1 LTLNEKVGQ
10 LLVVGFDGTE
20 LDEALTSYV
29 SDGAFSGFILFKRN
43 IQSVEGLRKLTRSL
57 RALYPK
63 TLPPILAVDEEGGRV
78 TQIGHLMAAAP
89 AASAVGKTRSSRFAF
104 FQAKDVAQK
113 LRWLGFNVVFAPVLD
128 VNDEPANPVIGDRSF
143 GRRPELVSALGCATM
158 SGFAEAGLAAT
169 GKHFPG
175 HGSATVDSHK
185 ALPVIRHPAER
196 WYKFEFV
203 PFQEAMQSGLRIIM
217 TAHVACPGLTGRDD
231 LPATFSAQVMDQ
243 ILRKE
248 LGFDGV
254 VVTDALEMSAADAY
268 MKTGAG
274 PEMAFLAG
282 CDLLLFAFGGSQAL
296 VARDA
301 LAKAVEDGRIS
312 EERLDASIARITA
325 LRKSLARPG

>member
-1 LTLNEKVGQ
+1 MTLKEKVGQ

-20 LDEALTSYV
+20 LDEGLKSFV
-29 SDGAFSGFILFKRN
+29 SEGSFSGFILFKRN
-43 IQSVEGLRKLTRSL
+43 ILSVESLKRLTKGL

-89 AASAVGKTRSSRFAF
+89 AASAIGKTRSTKFVF
-104 FQAKDVAQK
+104 FQAKDVGQK

-128 VNDEPANPVIGDRSF
+128 VNDEPTNPVIGDRSF
-143 GRRPELVSALGCATM
+143 GSTPALVSALGCAAV
-158 SGFAEAGLAAT
+158 SGFAEAGMVAT

-175 HGSATVDSHK
+175 HGSSTVDSHK

-203 PFQEAMQSGLRIIM
+203 PFQEAVEAGLKMIM

-231 LPATFSAQVMDQ
+231 LPATFSGQVVDE

-248 LGFDGV
+248 LGFGGV
-254 VVTDALEMSAADAY
+254 VITDALEMSAADGY

-282 CDLLLFAFGGSQAL
+282 CDLLLFAYGGAQAL
-296 VARDA
+296 AARDA
-301 LAKAVEDGRIS
+301 LVKAVEDGRIS
-312 EERLDASIARITA
+312 EERLDASVERISA
-325 LRKSLARPG
+325 LRRELC